1 MADNFLENHRAEYEQ
16 RKAKWLA
23 KQKKHTP
30 ASVLEARKKE
40 KEKEI
45 KIQEK
50 EIRISLNKKPND
62 VNDKFSIL
70 YGHRSLFGPFSHISE
85 DLETQTNLY

>member
-1 MADNFLENHRAEYEQ
+1 MTDNFLENHRAEYEQ

-40 KEKEI
+40 KEN
-45 KIQEK
+45 Q
-50 EIRISLNKKPND
+50 
-62 VNDKFSIL
+62 
-70 YGHRSLFGPFSHISE
+70 
-85 DLETQTNLY
+85 

>member
-30 ASVLEARKKE
+30 ASVIEARRKEKKKE
-40 KEKEI
+40 N
-45 KIQEK
+45 Q
-50 EIRISLNKKPND
+50 
-62 VNDKFSIL
+62 
-70 YGHRSLFGPFSHISE
+70 
-85 DLETQTNLY
+85 